1 MISATPLP
9 RHTLHDLLVER
20 LRAQIV
26 EGTLAPGEKVNEK
39 ALCAA
44 FGVSRTPLREAM
56 KVLAHE
62 GLVALTP
69 NRGAQVSHLTLAD
82 LEQTFPVIGALEAL
96 AGELACAWATDGE
109 IEEISSLH
117 RKMKTAWEARDR
129 AAYFRLNQQIH
140 EAMARAARNPVLDQM
155 RAMLSGRVA
164 RARYFANISTP
175 RWDQA
180 MKEHDEILAAL
191 KARDGN
197 RLGGV
202 LKAHLAHK
210 LETLRSV
217 LDHKGE
223 THE

>member
-1 MISATPLP
+1 MTGATPLP

-26 EGTLAPGEKVNEK
+26 EGALAPGEKVNEK
-39 ALCAA
+39 ALCEA

-69 NRGAQVSHLTLAD
+69 HRGAQIAHLTLAD
-82 LEQTFPVIGALEAL
+82 LEQAFPVIGALEAL
-96 AGELACAWATDGE
+96 AGELACAQATDRE
-109 IEEISSLH
+109 IEEIAQLH
-117 RKMKTAWEARDR
+117 GQMEKAWKKRDR
-129 AAYFRLNQQIH
+129 AAYFHLNQEIH

-155 RAMLSGRVA
+155 RGMLSGRVA

-180 MKEHDEILAAL
+180 MKEHNEILAAL
-191 KARDGN
+191 KARDGE
-197 RLGGV
+197 RLGSV

-210 LETLRSV
+210 LQTLRAV
-217 LDHKGE
+217 LHQEGE
-223 THE
+223 NDE